1 MLHARLSGVLV
12 AVLLGNVVASAQTN
26 QKPLTVQQLIEVA
39 LERNRDFLAAK
50 QRLAEAQGLLRQ
62 AGIRPAPTVEIE
74 GSTGRPIG
82 TVGEE
87 EFTVGYFKPIET
99 AGKRD
104 KRIQVVERSVDL
116 AQAEIAERAR
126 QLAFEIRTRYV
137 DAAAEQEKLRSLNR
151 ALGTNQEY
159 FRLTKA
165 RVDRGDAA
173 PLEADLFATEL
184 SRSEAQQMVSTG
196 RSESTISELKRA
208 VGFSITDPLFIS
220 ADLDVPSTNF
230 SLAELIER
238 AKRERPDIRT
248 SAILASQAQAEL
260 ELAEAEGRPDLTLSA
275 RYSRRYSRF
284 DAFGLTA
291 QGTTT
296 PLRDLDNV
304 VTFGVS
310 IPFFTQKQNLGN
322 VEAARSRLAAAQLRR
337 EHVETV
343 VSLEVEAAFRRW
355 TAATR
360 AVAILAAG
368 VVNRS
373 QQNLQVI
380 RQAYNL
386 GQLRMF
392 DVLNEQ
398 RRALETELSF
408 VDAQAERAK
417 ATAELERAAGGN
429 LK

>member
-1 MLHARLSGVLV
+1 MLHARSSCVLIAFLLSCVF
-12 AVLLGNVVASAQTN
+12 ASAQVSQT
-26 QKPLTVQQLIEVA
+26 LTVQQLIEAA
-39 LERNRDFLAAK
+39 LEKNRDFLAAK
-50 QRLAEAQGLLRQ
+50 QRLTEAQGLLRQ

-87 EFTVGYFKPIET
+87 EFGVGYFKPIET

-104 KRIQVVERSVDL
+104 KRIQVAQHSVDL
-116 AQAEIAERAR
+116 AQTEIADRAR
-126 QLAFEIRTRYV
+126 QLAFEVKTRYV
-137 DAAAEQEKLRSLNR
+137 DAAAEQQKLRLLNR
-151 ALGTNQEY
+151 TLETNQEY

-173 PLEADLFATEL
+173 PLEGDLFATEL
-184 SRSEAQQMVSTG
+184 SRSEAQQIVSTG
-196 RSESTISELKRA
+196 RVESALSELKQV
-208 VGFSITDPLFIS
+208 VGFSTTDPLTVSDDLGGPSMNLSVS
-220 ADLDVPSTNF
+220 ALVEQAKRDRPDLRSVLILESQAR
-230 SLAELIER
+230 AEL
-238 AKRERPDIRT
+238 A
-248 SAILASQAQAEL
+248 
-260 ELAEAEGRPDLTLSA
+260 LAEAEGRPDLTLSA
-275 RYSRRYSRF
+275 QYSRRHSRF

-291 QGTTT
+291 QGAPT

-304 VTFGVS
+304 LTFGVS
-310 IPFFTQKQNLGN
+310 IPFLTQKQNSGN
-322 VEAARSRLAAAQLRR
+322 IEAARSRLTAAQLRR
-337 EHVETV
+337 EHLE
-343 VSLEVEAAFRRW
+343 SIAGLEVEAAFRRW

-360 AVAILAAG
+360 ALAVLTTG

-386 GQLRMF
+386 GQLRML

-398 RRALETELSF
+398 RRAFETELTF
-408 VDAQAERAK
+408 IDAQAEGAK
-417 ATAELERAAGGN
+417 AFAELERAVGGN